1 MDTYCAAINQHLNGV
16 ALSAGLIAL
25 FTLAEINW
33 PAGNDGGPRGRITN
47 IIIGLMVSVFA
58 FFCTALTIWMA
69 ARMWREGLIGMILP
83 GWRRAGIFGLLVS
96 VITYGMVWD
105 FFQYWFHRWQHTWAA
120 LWPSHRVHHTDG
132 AVNTTTALRRS
143 VIELFL
149 IFIFIL
155 IPTVLV
161 AGVDEAAASIAFA
174 IFYGWGF
181 FNHANIRLSLGVLT
195 PVFSGPHWHRVHHGI
210 AADYRDRNFAAYFP
224 IFDILFGT
232 YRAPLKNE
240 YPATGVAD
248 PFVTAHPLRDCV
260 LPRTR

>member
-1 MDTYCAAINQHLNGV
+1 MARRPDRDD
-16 ALSAGLIAL
+16 
-25 FTLAEINW
+25 
-33 PAGNDGGPRGRITN
+33 PAGR
-47 IIIGLMVSVFA
+47 
-58 FFCTALTIWMA
+58 
-69 ARMWREGLIGMILP
+69 
-83 GWRRAGIFGLLVS
+83 RRAGIFGLLVS

-181 FNHANIRLSLGVLT
+181 LTMPTSGSRL
-195 PVFSGPHWHRVHHGI
+195 
-210 AADYRDRNFAAYFP
+210 
-224 IFDILFGT
+224 
-232 YRAPLKNE
+232 E
-240 YPATGVAD
+240 Y
-248 PFVTAHPLRDCV
+248 
-260 LPRTR
+260 